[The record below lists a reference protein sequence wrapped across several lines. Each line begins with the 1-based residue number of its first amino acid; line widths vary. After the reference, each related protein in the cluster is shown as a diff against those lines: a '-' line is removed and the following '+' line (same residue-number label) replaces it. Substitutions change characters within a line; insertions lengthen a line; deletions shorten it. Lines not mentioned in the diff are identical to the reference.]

1 MARPAKKVDF
11 ETVAWVAEY
20 LVSRVNRAGWKLRLD
35 SEDKRFIGNGNP
47 KAEVYRM
54 AAQAIDL
61 KSLPAFKQ
69 EDAWLKSLNH
79 LIEQLNAWLD
89 GYFDAKERT
98 RMWTAYRVA
107 KKRGDTITDELLF
120 ENYQFVIEGKQ
131 QSLSLEPELEQ

>member
-1 MARPAKKVDF
+1 MARPAKKVDP
-11 ETVAWVAEY
+11 ETAAWVAEY
-20 LVSRVNRAGWKLRLD
+20 LVSRVNRAGWKLGLNAK
-35 SEDKRFIGNGNP
+35 DKRHLNDANP

-69 EDAWLKSLNH
+69 EDAWLKSVNH

-89 GYFDAKERT
+89 DYFDAKERT

-107 KKRGDTITDELLF
+107 KKRGDLFSDELLF
-120 ENYQFVIEGKQ
+120 ENYNFVLETKQ
-131 QSLSLEPELEQ
+131 QQLELPET